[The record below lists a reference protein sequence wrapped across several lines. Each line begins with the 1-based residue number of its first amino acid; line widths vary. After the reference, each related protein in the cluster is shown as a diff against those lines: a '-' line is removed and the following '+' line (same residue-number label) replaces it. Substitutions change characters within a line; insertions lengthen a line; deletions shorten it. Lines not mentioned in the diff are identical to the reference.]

1 MLIIFIQSS
10 VGADVTNV
18 AYPSYTYN
26 FWGQMVPAPQAYVP
40 VKVFNGRDLGVG
52 DLNGPQD
59 LFVQDNGNVYIV
71 DTINNRIL
79 GFDQNWNLLRIIK
92 EFENN
97 GQIDHFNKPTGVYV
111 RANGWMYIADHEN
124 ERVIVLDENARLI
137 IEITSPATDT
147 EGFFTEDFRFKP
159 QKIGVDHYGRIYV
172 ICAGVYDGILEF
184 SIDGEFRGF
193 IGAPK
198 VTPSIADYIWR
209 KIGTKAQKER
219 MLLFLPVEHSNMD
232 IDERGFIYATVIGG
246 AVKDDEKI
254 RRLNISGDN
263 VLRQKDFLP
272 PIGDYVTGS
281 APKSTFVDI
290 KSREFGIYSV
300 LDRTRGRIFT
310 YDINGNLLYVFGGL
324 GEQVGTFRTPVAI
337 DALDED
343 LIILDAEKNQLTIFT
358 PTEYKKMI
366 HAAIGLY
373 NRGKY
378 DEAAEMWKGVLKQN
392 SNFDMAYSGI
402 GNALFL
408 KGEYEAAMS
417 NFKLGNN
424 RPDYSKAYKLYR
436 KESIEKNF
444 GWIMLGIVLL
454 VIAIVY
460 ITVKT
465 PEKSVADQKAKI
477 AEITTEM
484 KYWEEM
490 NKRGFVIS
498 IKRTL
503 RGLQYAFHLIFHPF
517 DGFWDLKHEKR
528 GNLPAASVLLTLVV
542 FTYLLI
548 RQYTGFIFNERNLKE
563 LNIVLEI
570 VSVLFPFLL
579 WSAINWSL
587 TTLMDGK
594 GSFKDI
600 VIASAYALT
609 PIILINI
616 PLTLISNYLVL
627 EEGAFYYFFFTVS
640 IIWSLSLLFF
650 GTMVTHDY
658 DMPKTILVTI
668 LIIAGIV
675 VSLFIGLVFIDMFNQ
690 FLGFLVDIYTEL
702 AFRI

>member
-1 MLIIFIQSS
+1 
-10 VGADVTNV
+10 
-18 AYPSYTYN
+18 
-26 FWGQMVPAPQAYVP
+26 
-40 VKVFNGRDLGVG
+40 
-52 DLNGPQD
+52 
-59 LFVQDNGNVYIV
+59 
-71 DTINNRIL
+71 
-79 GFDQNWNLLRIIK
+79 
-92 EFENN
+92 
-97 GQIDHFNKPTGVYV
+97 
-111 RANGWMYIADHEN
+111 
-124 ERVIVLDENARLI
+124 
-137 IEITSPATDT
+137 
-147 EGFFTEDFRFKP
+147 
-159 QKIGVDHYGRIYV
+159 
-172 ICAGVYDGILEF
+172 
-184 SIDGEFRGF
+184 
-193 IGAPK
+193 
-198 VTPSIADYIWR
+198 
-209 KIGTKAQKER
+209 
-219 MLLFLPVEHSNMD
+219 
-232 IDERGFIYATVIGG
+232 
-246 AVKDDEKI
+246 
-254 RRLNISGDN
+254 
-263 VLRQKDFLP
+263 
-272 PIGDYVTGS
+272 
-281 APKSTFVDI
+281 
-290 KSREFGIYSV
+290 
-300 LDRTRGRIFT
+300 
-310 YDINGNLLYVFGGL
+310 
-324 GEQVGTFRTPVAI
+324 
-337 DALDED
+337 
-343 LIILDAEKNQLTIFT
+343 
-358 PTEYKKMI
+358 
-366 HAAIGLY
+366 
-373 NRGKY
+373 
-378 DEAAEMWKGVLKQN
+378 MWKGVLRQN

-408 KGEYEAAMS
+408 KGEYEAAMG

-424 RPDYSKAYKLYR
+424 RPDYSKAYRLYR

-454 VIAIVY
+454 VISIVY

-465 PEKSVADQKAKI
+465 PEKSVAEQKAKI
-477 AEITTEM
+477 AAISTEI

-490 NKRGFVIS
+490 NKRGFVIN

-563 LNIVLEI
+563 LNIILEI
-570 VSVLFPFLL
+570 VSVLFPFFL

-587 TTLMDGK
+587 TTLMEGK

-675 VSLFIGLVFIDMFNQ
+675 VALFIGLVFVDMFNQ
-690 FLGFLVDIYTEL
+690 FLGFLADIYTEL